1 MLEIVGTK
9 IILTRGDSASITL
22 TPTEDS
28 EYVPAEGDSIRFAM
42 SKQYGATMPLV
53 LIDIPTD
60 TMVLEIRPEHTKS
73 LPFGTYKYDL
83 ELRSA
88 NGELVETFVTKAEF
102 VVDKEVY

>member
-28 EYVPAEGDSIRFAM
+28 EYIPAEGDSIRFAM
-42 SKQYGATMPLV
+42 SKQYGATTPLV

-60 TMVLEIRPEHTKS
+60 TMGS
-73 LPFGTYKYDL
+73 GGADA
-83 ELRSA
+83 SA
-88 NGELVETFVTKAEF
+88 GSHQLKIERQVSA
-102 VVDKEVY
+102 